1 MSHAVTFALTDT
13 KSNECTYLD
22 IHQCVY
28 PNMYLDKQILDRAT
42 HVGRQCISN
51 ILVATYIGRYADSDM
66 RYAGRQ
72 RHEVRRLRHEVGR

>member
-1 MSHAVTFALTDT
+1 
-13 KSNECTYLD
+13 
-22 IHQCVY
+22 
-28 PNMYLDKQILDRAT
+28 MYLDKQILDRAT